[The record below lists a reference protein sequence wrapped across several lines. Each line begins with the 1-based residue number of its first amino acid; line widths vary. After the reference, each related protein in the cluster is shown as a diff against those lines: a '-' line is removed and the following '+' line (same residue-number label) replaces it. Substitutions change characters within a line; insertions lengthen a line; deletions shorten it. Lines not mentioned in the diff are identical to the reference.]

1 VEDNIILKM
10 EGISKQFGG
19 IHALNDVSINFERDK
34 VNVIMGENGAGKST
48 LMRVLAGAIMKD
60 EGRIILDG
68 EELHIHGPGDSI
80 AAGITMIYQELNLV
94 PYMSVAENIFI
105 GREVRKNGFVKLGEQ
120 VKRSNEL
127 LGSLGLDIDA
137 SMRVS
142 SLTVAKQQMVEIA
155 KAIFYDSKILI
166 MDEPTSSLTE
176 PEVEQ
181 LFSVIRD
188 LNKKGVT
195 IIYISHRMEEIFDI
209 GDNVTVL
216 RDGIYVGQWP
226 IGELD
231 SSKLIEYMVGRTITN
246 LFPKEDVEIGDVVL
260 EVEGLSKEGQF
271 RNVSFKLRRG
281 EILGFSGLVGAGRTE
296 LANVLFGKE
305 IADSGTVKL
314 NGKQVN
320 IKSPAEALKLRM
332 GYVPEDRKQF
342 GLNLI
347 ASVKDNIAVT
357 RWPEFSVM
365 GFVDAKK
372 EIRAGAE
379 MIEKLRIKIGKQTDP
394 VSSLSGGNQ
403 QKVVLAK
410 WIAHDMDVLIMDE
423 PTRGVDVGA
432 KAEIHKL
439 IVELARNGVG
449 IMMISSELPEVIG
462 MSDRIIVMHEGDV
475 TGEVGREEACQS
487 VVMSYAHGTGPCG

>member
-48 LMRVLAGAIMKD
+48 LMRVLAGAITKD